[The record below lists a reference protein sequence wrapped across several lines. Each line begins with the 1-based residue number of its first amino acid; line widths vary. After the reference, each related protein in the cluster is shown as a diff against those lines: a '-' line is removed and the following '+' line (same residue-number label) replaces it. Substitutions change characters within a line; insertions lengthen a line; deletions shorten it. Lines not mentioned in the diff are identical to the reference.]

1 MLPSPLGWYFLF
13 ASTEWTFYS
22 GRNKMAPSILN
33 GMARFFSS
41 QDEIAHFIPTD
52 IESAIPF
59 YLEWN
64 GPFHSS
70 WNGMGYSI
78 LSANFWIPTTRI
90 MRMILRP
97 ESFPLSVTTDQN
109 NLENGVDS
117 GPRNSSI
124 LHQGSHPKNEMSQI
138 MEKIT

>member
-41 QDEIAHFIPTD
+41 QDEIAQFIPTD

-78 LSANFWIPTTRI
+78 LATNFWIPTTRI

-97 ESFPLSVTTDQN
+97 ESLSLSVITDQY
-109 NLENGVDS
+109 NLENGAHS
-117 GPRNSSI
+117 GPRISSI
-124 LHQGSHPKNEMSQI
+124 LRLYWLL
-138 MEKIT
+138 